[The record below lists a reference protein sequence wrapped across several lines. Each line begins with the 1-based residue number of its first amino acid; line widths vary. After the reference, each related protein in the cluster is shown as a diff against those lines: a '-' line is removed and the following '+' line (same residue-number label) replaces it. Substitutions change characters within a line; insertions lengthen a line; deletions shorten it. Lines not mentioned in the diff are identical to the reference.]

1 MMPNDAENAAAGSK
15 DPASLFGGKG
25 GGLIIG
31 FISDEG
37 RGGAYLKLFCKHVRS
52 VDNEIPHQYRY
63 SGDFPL

>member
-15 DPASLFGGKG
+15 DPASLFGGKA
-25 GGLIIG
+25 GLIIG
-31 FISDEG
+31 FISAEG
-37 RGGAYLKLFCKHVRS
+37 RGGAYLKLFFKHVRS